1 MDRVDA
7 GTGETIT
14 FAVPDDILYGPDICV
29 GFLDADR
36 LFYLKDRE
44 SWKQEEE
51 NESEFEIYRL
61 SDGELENP
69 ETEGEVEWRNMVF
82 NIGGYDTIPV
92 RYPE

>member
-51 NESEFEIYRL
+51 E
-61 SDGELENP
+61 
-69 ETEGEVEWRNMVF
+69 
-82 NIGGYDTIPV
+82 
-92 RYPE
+92 

>member
-7 GTGETIT
+7 GTGETII

-69 ETEGEVEWRNMVF
+69 ETEGEVDWRNMVF

>member
-61 SDGELENP
+61 SDGEWKIRRPKEKWI
-69 ETEGEVEWRNMVF
+69 GEIW
-82 NIGGYDTIPV
+82 YLT
-92 RYPE
+92 